1 MRVSSAWLKEWLRRT
16 ILDDQHIA
24 DALERAGMEVEQI
37 IASRPI
43 DGLIVVGMI
52 KKVIQ
57 HPQADKLHIVQVT
70 TGSKDLSI
78 VCGAPNVREGMK
90 VAVSQIGAVLPSGD
104 KIQQAKLRGE
114 VSEGMLCS
122 QMELGQGNDHTGILE
137 IAQDIE
143 LGTPL
148 RELYPAD
155 AEINMSTPA
164 NRIDV
169 LSVIGLAREVAAMTD
184 AELVPVSFPEVKT
197 QGKNTMIS
205 KNAEASRYMLA
216 RLSVDQSREI
226 DKDMVAKLRVA
237 GVRHVSSIVD
247 ITNYVMLEVGQP
259 LHAFD
264 ASKVTIPIEVRGAKL
279 GEKLTTLDSIERK
292 LTPDDLIIADQKGPI
307 ALAGLMGG
315 KNSEI
320 DANTREI
327 LLEAAVFDGATVRK
341 MAKRHGL
348 RTEASARF
356 ERSLPVQL
364 AAEGMARAVQLLKS
378 VAGAKVL
385 EVDDQQN
392 ALPLEQGIEL
402 NIPFLSSL
410 VGMEISANEAVQ
422 ALGKLEIRARVAD
435 GNISVPE
442 VPWWRTDLKIPEDLV
457 EEIVRVIGY
466 DKIPSTIPA
475 WRPKRLL
482 FDRERSKRRKARDV
496 LFAAGLFEVMTYSFV
511 SEDQLLSLDHE
522 LSKHLKIKNPLSSEQ
537 AYLRSTLLASHLTV
551 LERNRTYSKTV
562 GFYELSNVF
571 IKRDGDDLPEEPT
584 RMGVTMLQP
593 AGALAQAKGVL
604 DALASELNV
613 QLTVEANT
621 DTSFDNGRSGTI
633 LLGDMVVGR
642 IGQVRQQ
649 LTRALKLEGEVA
661 HVELDFAP
669 VANASTVRQYA
680 AFSRFPA
687 ITRGLAIAVPLKT
700 SWRDVAELVNKYP
713 VEFAGDY
720 YGPGLPEGFKG
731 MTLRITMSNPDRTPT
746 EPEAAELEDRVMRL
760 LERKVGAKPRD

>member
-16 ILDDQHIA
+16 ILDDQQVA

-43 DGLIVVGMI
+43 DDLIVVGVI

-70 TGSKDLSI
+70 TGSNDLSI

-90 VAVSQIGAVLPSGD
+90 VAVSQIGAILPSGD
-104 KIQQAKLRGE
+104 KIQPAKLRGE
-114 VSEGMLCS
+114 VSQGMLCS
-122 QMELGQGNDHTGILE
+122 QLELGLGTDHAGILE
-137 IAQDIE
+137 IPQDIE

-155 AEINMSTPA
+155 AEISMSTPA

-184 AELVPVSFPEVKT
+184 AELVPLSFPEVKT
-197 QGKNTMIS
+197 LGKNSMIT
-205 KNAEASRYMLA
+205 KDAEASRYMLA
-216 RLSVDQSREI
+216 RLTVDQSVASSNE
-226 DKDMVAKLRVA
+226 MVAKLRVA
-237 GVRHVSSIVD
+237 GVRHVGAVVD

-264 ASKVTIPIEVRGAKL
+264 ATKVKLPVEVRHAKS
-279 GEKLTTLDSIERK
+279 GEKLTTIDSIERK
-292 LTPDDLIIADQKGPI
+292 LTAADLIIADQNGPI

-320 DANTREI
+320 DENTREI
-327 LLEAAVFDGATVRK
+327 LLESAVFDGATVRK

-364 AAEGMARAVQLLKS
+364 AAVGMARAVQLLKS
-378 VAGAKVL
+378 VTNAKVL
-385 EVDDQQN
+385 EIDDQQN
-392 ALPLEQGIEL
+392 VLPMRQRIDLG
-402 NIPFLSSL
+402 IPFLSSL
-410 VGMEISANEAVQ
+410 VGMEISQKQ
-422 ALGKLEIRARVAD
+422 AIQSLGKLEIQAHAVD

-442 VPWWRTDLKIPEDLV
+442 VPWWRTDLKIREDLA
-457 EEIVRVIGY
+457 EEVVRVIGY

-475 WRPKRLL
+475 WRPKRLV
-482 FDRERSKRRKARDV
+482 FDRERSKRGKVRDV
-496 LFAAGLFEVMTYSFV
+496 LFGAGLFEVITYSFV

-537 AYLRSTLLASHLTV
+537 AYLRSSLLSSHLTV

-571 IKRDGDDLPEEPT
+571 IKRDGDVLPEEPT
-584 RMGVTMLQP
+584 RLGVTILQP
-593 AGALAQAKGVL
+593 TGALAQAKGIL

-613 QLTVEANT
+613 QLSVEAIT
-621 DTSFDNGRSGTI
+621 DGSFDTGRSGTI
-633 LLGDMVVGR
+633 LLGDLVVGR

-649 LTRALKLEGEVA
+649 LTRGLKIDGEVA
-661 HVELDFAP
+661 HFELDFAS
-669 VANASTVRQYA
+669 VANASTVRQYS

-687 ITRGLAIAVPLKT
+687 ITRDLAIAVPLKT
-700 SWRDVAELVNKYP
+700 SWREVSELVNKYP

-731 MTLRITMSNPDRTPT
+731 MTLRVTMSNPGRTPT
-746 EPEAAELEDRVMRL
+746 EPEAAELEGRVMRL